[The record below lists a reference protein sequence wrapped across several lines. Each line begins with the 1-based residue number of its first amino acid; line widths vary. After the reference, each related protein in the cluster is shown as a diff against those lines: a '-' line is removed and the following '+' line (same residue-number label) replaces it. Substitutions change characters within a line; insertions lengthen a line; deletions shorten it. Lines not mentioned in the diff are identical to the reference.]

1 MRRKRGFSLN
11 LSINFIFLYRN
22 LDPLEHA
29 AFSSVV
35 LAISREIM
43 TEEQEEKFNVFLKVL
58 TEGEFPVS
66 DQVQVNIQSNRDWI
80 EKHGEDLES
89 WLVENYNDEPVGS
102 AVSISLSI
110 GGVLLAI
117 CASVFL

>member
-1 MRRKRGFSLN
+1 
-11 LSINFIFLYRN
+11 
-22 LDPLEHA
+22 
-29 AFSSVV
+29 
-35 LAISREIM
+35 M

-58 TEGEFPVS
+58 AEGEFPVS
-66 DQVQVNIQSNRDWI
+66 DQVQVNIHNNRDWI
-80 EKHGEDLES
+80 EKHGEDLEF